1 MSPSSSMQKQ
11 EKTSPDQSLMADKDK
26 KFHSIAPWPQHP
38 KPIHSQNKIGTP
50 PQLKTPE
57 LVSTLIPA
65 PPQINYKMDQGE
77 AEEIPSITDIDD
89 DMKVAKE
96 DPMGTNNTA
105 NNLTGAD
112 DSVIQSSQESDHIPS
127 AQVDITDD
135 MEEDDKVGYK
145 RTQTEMKEMAEG
157 APTQSAPLSTA

>member
-1 MSPSSSMQKQ
+1 
-11 EKTSPDQSLMADKDK
+11 
-26 KFHSIAPWPQHP
+26 
-38 KPIHSQNKIGTP
+38 
-50 PQLKTPE
+50 
-57 LVSTLIPA
+57 
-65 PPQINYKMDQGE
+65 MDQGE
-77 AEEIPSITDIDD
+77 AEEIHSITHIDD
-89 DMKVAKE
+89 DMKAAKE

-145 RTQTEMKEMAEG
+145 RTQTEMKEIAEG
-157 APTQSAPLSTA
+157 ATTQSAPLSTITPHAKRSRAQEGDAERDTKAEAPSTTA